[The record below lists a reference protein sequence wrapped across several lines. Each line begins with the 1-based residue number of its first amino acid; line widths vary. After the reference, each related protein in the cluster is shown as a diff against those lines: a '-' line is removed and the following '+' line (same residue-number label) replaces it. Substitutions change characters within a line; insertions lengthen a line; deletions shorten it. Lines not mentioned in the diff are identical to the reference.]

1 MKRILILGAFV
12 LCGAVNANAQANV
25 SSAKYLA
32 DNCAFIDKPAQDLT
46 ADEALLTG
54 LCTGVFFGYFDIY
67 VNQTVMCTADKGNY
81 PCNVVVSSD
90 GVTVRQTI
98 RVLVKYMKE
107 HPECENKPAREVYI
121 EALVA
126 AGLVKI
132 IPAFDKSKA
141 A

>member
-12 LCGAVNANAQANV
+12 LCGAVNANAQADV
-25 SSAKYLA
+25 TSAKYRV
-32 DNCAFIDKPAQDLT
+32 DTCAFNDKPAQDLT
-46 ADEALLTG
+46 TDEVLLNG
-54 LCTGVFFGYFDIY
+54 LCTGVFFGYMDIY
-67 VNQTVMCTADKGNY
+67 DNQTIMCTADKGNY
-81 PCNVVVSSD
+81 PCNVVYSD
-90 GVTVRQTI
+90 GVTVGQTI
-98 RVLVKYMKE
+98 RVFVKYVKE